1 MALFLSISFGGG
13 SHDFGLL
20 IQSTPLSF
28 ILWKLTTKMRNLLST
43 TAPHQG
49 PGPPGFYLHSMMIL
63 VSFVP
68 SFLSN
73 PRLWVGI
80 RNNNFNNDYLKVLQ
94 ELLNDFLLND
104 EMIDYQQQNIEYGV
118 G

>member
-1 MALFLSISFGGG
+1 
-13 SHDFGLL
+13 
-20 IQSTPLSF
+20 
-28 ILWKLTTKMRNLLST
+28 MRNLLST
-43 TAPHQG
+43 AAPHQG
-49 PGPPGFYLHSMMIL
+49 PGPPGIYLHSMMIL

-104 EMIDYQQQNIEYGV
+104 EMIDYQQQSIGSVSFDFIYWRLLFYLRLQIELILQLTMV
-118 G
+118 F